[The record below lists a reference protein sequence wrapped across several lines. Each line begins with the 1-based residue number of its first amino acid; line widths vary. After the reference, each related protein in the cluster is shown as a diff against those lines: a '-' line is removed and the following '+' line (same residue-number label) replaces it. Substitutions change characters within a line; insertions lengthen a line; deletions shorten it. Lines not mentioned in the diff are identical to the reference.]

1 MSARRLDRGGD
12 APARLPLPPRPHTFA
27 AFVPHPGASPGSA
40 RPELPASAAVARGMR
55 RMTLREACLPGT
67 LRLILTA
74 CAVLSV
80 AGAAHA
86 QQGSAPADAVKP
98 PAAAPAP
105 AAQPPAVQAPAP
117 AAQVPA
123 SPAASPAPAAPA
135 NPPAATQ
142 APMPQAP
149 AAQAPA
155 APTAQAPAIPPGTPA
170 TVLDTQDYDS
180 VIGKPVRSAAGEDM
194 GRIIDIIVDRDGKP
208 RAAIIDFGGFLGVGS
223 RKIAVDWR
231 ALHFSADNKPGRAV
245 LQLNRNQVR
254 VSPEYKP
261 GDPIVVLGPAGP
273 VPGPAAPAPTAAAPA
288 GTATP
293 PAAATAPAAPTPDAD
308 QAAARNPP
316 DK

>member
-1 MSARRLDRGGD
+1 
-12 APARLPLPPRPHTFA
+12 
-27 AFVPHPGASPGSA
+27 
-40 RPELPASAAVARGMR
+40 
-55 RMTLREACLPGT
+55 MTLRETCLPGT

-86 QQGSAPADAVKP
+86 QQGSAPADAGKP

-117 AAQVPA
+117 AAQAP
-123 SPAASPAPAAPA
+123 ASPAPAAPA

-142 APMPQAP
+142 APVPQAP

-155 APTAQAPAIPPGTPA
+155 APTAPAAQAPAIPPGTPA

-180 VIGKPVRSAAGEDM
+180 VIGKPVRSAAAEDM

-273 VPGPAAPAPTAAAPA
+273 VPSPAAPAPTAAAPA
-288 GTATP
+288 GT
-293 PAAATAPAAPTPDAD
+293 
-308 QAAARNPP
+308 
-316 DK
+316 

>member
-1 MSARRLDRGGD
+1 
-12 APARLPLPPRPHTFA
+12 
-27 AFVPHPGASPGSA
+27 
-40 RPELPASAAVARGMR
+40 
-55 RMTLREACLPGT
+55 
-67 LRLILTA
+67 
-74 CAVLSV
+74 
-80 AGAAHA
+80 
-86 QQGSAPADAVKP
+86 
-98 PAAAPAP
+98 
-105 AAQPPAVQAPAP
+105 
-117 AAQVPA
+117 
-123 SPAASPAPAAPA
+123 
-135 NPPAATQ
+135 
-142 APMPQAP
+142 MPQAP

-155 APTAQAPAIPPGTPA
+155 APTAPAAQAPAIPPGTPA

-180 VIGKPVRSAAGEDM
+180 VIGKPVRSAAAEDM

-273 VPGPAAPAPTAAAPA
+273 VPSPAAPAPTAAAPA

>member
-12 APARLPLPPRPHTFA
+12 APARLPLPPRPHNFA
-27 AFVPHPGASPGSA
+27 AFLPHPDRSPSE
-40 RPELPASAAVARGMR
+40 PSIAVSGWVLRV
-55 RMTLREACLPGT
+55 TQREARLPVA
-67 LRLILTA
+67 LRTILVAFAALSAMTA
-74 CAVLSV
+74 AQ
-80 AGAAHA
+80 A
-86 QQGSAPADAVKP
+86 QQGSAPADAQKP

-105 AAQPPAVQAPAP
+105 TAPAP
-117 AAQVPA
+117 A
-123 SPAASPAPAAPA
+123 PAPQP
-135 NPPAATQ
+135 
-142 APMPQAP
+142 P

-155 APTAQAPAIPPGTPA
+155 NPPPASPAPAPAPAAQAPAIPPGTPA
-170 TVLDTQDYDS
+170 TVLDTQDYDG
-180 VIGKPVRSAAGEDM
+180 VLGKPVRSAAGEDM
-194 GRIIDIIVDRDGKP
+194 GRIIDIIVDKDGRP

-273 VPGPAAPAPTAAAPA
+273 VPAPASASAPAPAQAPAASAPETPAPATPAPNAAAPA
-288 GTATP
+288 TP
-293 PAAATAPAAPTPDAD
+293 PAPDE
-308 QAAARNPP
+308 AAARNPP

>member
-86 QQGSAPADAVKP
+86 QQGSAPADAGKP

-105 AAQPPAVQAPAP
+105 AAQPPAVQAPVP
-117 AAQVPA
+117 AAQAP
-123 SPAASPAPAAPA
+123 ASPAPAAPA

-155 APTAQAPAIPPGTPA
+155 APAAQAPAIPPGTPA

-180 VIGKPVRSAAGEDM
+180 VIGKPVRSAAAEDM

-208 RAAIIDFGGFLGVGS
+208 RAALIDFGGFLGVGS

-273 VPGPAAPAPTAAAPA
+273 VPSPAAPAPTAAAPA

>member
-1 MSARRLDRGGD
+1 
-12 APARLPLPPRPHTFA
+12 
-27 AFVPHPGASPGSA
+27 
-40 RPELPASAAVARGMR
+40 
-55 RMTLREACLPGT
+55 MTLREACLSGT
-67 LRLILTA
+67 QRLILTA
-74 CAVLSV
+74 CAALSV
-80 AGAAHA
+80 VTAVQA
-86 QQGSAPADAVKP
+86 QQGSAPADAGKP
-98 PAAAPAP
+98 PAAIPAP
-105 AAQPPAVQAPAP
+105 AAPAAQAPAP
-117 AAQVPA
+117 AQVPA
-123 SPAASPAPAAPA
+123 QSQAPAAQAPASPAPAAPA
-135 NPPAATQ
+135 TAPASPPAATQ
-142 APMPQAP
+142 APATPAPAGQAP
-149 AAQAPA
+149 AAQPPA
-155 APTAQAPAIPPGTPA
+155 AQAPAIPPGTPA

-273 VPGPAAPAPTAAAPA
+273 APTPAPTAAAPA
-288 GTATP
+288 GTAPAAPP
-293 PAAATAPAAPTPDAD
+293 PAAATAPAIPDAD